1 MGTYK
6 SVSGISLL
14 LVLFLTGCRNVEEIT
29 GNTPI
34 IDTQGV
40 NMAQYEVDL
49 QDCYAYADQVQ
60 VGRQAAVGAAAGAA
74 VGGVFGAVIG
84 DSDTAQRGAGV
95 GAVGGGA
102 RGVGR
107 GLQERERV
115 IRRCLMGRGYRVL
128 N

>member
-1 MGTYK
+1 MIIHK
-6 SVSGISLL
+6 LAVAALAALSL
-14 LVLFLTGCRNVEEIT
+14 FSCRSVEELT

-34 IDTQGV
+34 VDTQGV
-40 NMAQYEVDL
+40 NMARYEADL
-49 QDCYAYADQVQ
+49 ADCLDYADQVQ
-60 VGRQAAVGAAAGAA
+60 VGRQTAVGAVAGAA
-74 VGGVFGAVIG
+74 VGAVFGAVIG

-102 RGVGR
+102 RGAGR

-115 IRRCLMGRGYRVL
+115 IRRCLIGRGYRVL

>member
-1 MGTYK
+1 MGYCK
-6 SVSGISLL
+6 LL
-14 LVLFLTGCRNVEEIT
+14 ILPTLILTLSHCRSVEEIT

-49 QDCYAYADQVQ
+49 EQCNAYADQVQ
-60 VGRQAAVGAAAGAA
+60 VARQATVGTIAGAA
-74 VGGVFGAVIG
+74 IGGVFGAVIG
-84 DSDTAQRGAGV
+84 DSNTAQRGAGV

-102 RGVGR
+102 RGVGS
-107 GLQERERV
+107 GLREREMV
-115 IRRCLMGRGYRVL
+115 IRRCLTGRGYRVL

>member
-1 MGTYK
+1 MRIHRIIFTLFAL
-6 SVSGISLL
+6 GILL
-14 LVLFLTGCRNVEEIT
+14 GCRSIDKIAGSE
-29 GNTPI
+29 PI
-34 IDTQGV
+34 VDTQGV
-40 NMAQYEVDL
+40 NMARYETDL
-49 QDCYAYADQVQ
+49 ADCQDYADQVQ
-60 VGRQAAVGAAAGAA
+60 VGRQTAVGAVAGAA

-102 RGVGR
+102 RAAGR

-115 IRRCLMGRGYRVL
+115 IRRCLIGRGYRVL